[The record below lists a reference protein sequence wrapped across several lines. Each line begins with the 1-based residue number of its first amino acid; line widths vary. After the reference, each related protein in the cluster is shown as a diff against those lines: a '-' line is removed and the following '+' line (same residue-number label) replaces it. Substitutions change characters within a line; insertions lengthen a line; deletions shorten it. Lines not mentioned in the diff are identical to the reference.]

1 MCVLCPYRNPAL
13 SLAVRV
19 SLEAKAGRA
28 GGAERGQL
36 GRAGGNT
43 SRLPLISLECVEHT
57 LHACV
62 CICVCVRPGPRTG
75 RAGLMQ
81 PLGDT
86 NKSKHDKTIEN
97 FFHFHF

>member
-1 MCVLCPYRNPAL
+1 MEGG
-13 SLAVRV
+13 RV
-19 SLEAKAGRA
+19 V
-28 GGAERGQL
+28 
-36 GRAGGNT
+36 GNT

-57 LHACV
+57 LPACECPSV
-62 CICVCVRPGPRTG
+62 CASARVCVCVCVLVVRPVSCVPVRGTG